1 MEYISHDIWRNL
13 GREPPVLGWTAA
25 PMGYRHIDVRPLS
38 GALGAEIGGVALG
51 QALADDVFAEILQ
64 AFLDHSVIF
73 FRDQTLEPERQI
85 AFARRFGAPEGHP
98 SAHSTQEHPEVVRVW

>member
-38 GALGAEIGGVALG
+38 GALGAELGGGDLG
-51 QALADDVFAEILQ
+51 QARAAAVCAEILQ
-64 AFLDHSVIF
+64 AFLAPSVIF
-73 FRDQTLEPERQI
+73 FRDQPLEPERQI
-85 AFARRFGAPEGHP
+85 AFARRFGAPEVHP
-98 SAHSTQEHPEVVRVW
+98 I